1 MDQLRKPSRN
11 QLNQLLFPHRDGV
24 DDLRDQLARLKR
36 ENPNLYRQI
45 VGFVRAINQL
55 KSPD

>member
-1 MDQLRKPSRN
+1 MDQWKNPSRKQWN
-11 QLNQLLFPHRDGV
+11 HPSYPHRDGV

-45 VGFVRAINQL
+45 VGVVKAINEL